1 MRSVTLQRQ
10 PEENLTAGASELR
23 RLRALAG
30 TVEAMLQAADAL
42 VDWRAAADALA
53 AEADLES
60 LAGERAL
67 DDLAFRLRERWL
79 ALAHE
84 ATRGYL
90 MAPPHEQHK
99 FMPSGTRFQF
109 DYERSSRPEI
119 LERRGLEGAPPAPG
133 WRGACR
139 LFSSGMSA
147 IAALVNVCCA
157 RLKGPK
163 PETPVQLDMFG
174 GYFETWRL
182 LDTVYDAVLRVD
194 YLKSTAQLNQRV
206 AVGGT
211 DVLVL
216 EPVAYDWDMTVFDR
230 DAFADAWRAAGAD
243 HPKLVIVDTSLTG
256 HAFGFDDLVPAF
268 GDNPPWTVV
277 FVRSGLKLDQE
288 GLELSNAGVAHVYV
302 PEAGSPVHL
311 ERLLERLNV
320 YRSITGGGL
329 TVNQQAAL
337 EAPWF
342 LDGERFGDHAGRVF
356 ANNAALAR
364 AIRLEGGVFSRV
376 NHPVLSAMSETPWAV
391 APFVVLHLADDDVG
405 RLGKLVAIIAH
416 EVRERGL
423 QLDLG
428 SSFGFRGNRFEVIRP
443 LVQIREHGESAGLL
457 KIAMGARPGPSK
469 PAIAELVNELAA
481 YRDWQALADAYA
493 GVPAYAKGS
502 FGVYEPVPRKPYRNG
517 GQIGG

>member
-1 MRSVTLQRQ
+1 MQCEAEEKLTPGARERQRLLALADSLDAML
-10 PEENLTAGASELR
+10 PGEDGAFEAWRR
-23 RLRALAG
+23 RLDTG
-30 TVEAMLQAADAL
+30 GG
-42 VDWRAAADALA
+42 
-53 AEADLES
+53 ADLETP
-60 LAGERAL
+60 AGEGWL
-67 DDLAFRLRERWL
+67 DEMAFELRERWL
-79 ALAHE
+79 AIAQA

-90 MAPPHEQHK
+90 MAPPHDQQK
-99 FMPSGTRFQF
+99 FMPSGSRFQF

-119 LERRGLEGAPPAPG
+119 LERRGLDGQPPAPG

-157 RLKGPK
+157 RLKGPM
-163 PETPVQLDMFG
+163 PDAPVQLDMFG

-182 LDTVYDAVLRVD
+182 LDTVHDAVLRVE
-194 YLKSTAQLNQRV
+194 YLKSSAQLNQRV
-206 AVGGT
+206 AAGGT

-268 GDNPPWTVV
+268 GDSPPWTLV

-311 ERLLERLNV
+311 ERLMERLNV
-320 YRSITGGGL
+320 YRSVTGGGL

-342 LDGERFGDHAGRVF
+342 LDFERFRDHAGRVF

-364 AIRLEGGVFSRV
+364 AIELQGGVFARI
-376 NHPVLSAMSETPWAV
+376 NHPALSAMSETPWAV
-391 APFVVLHLADDDVG
+391 APFVVLHLADDNVG
-405 RLGKLVAIIAH
+405 RLGKLVAIIAQ
-416 EVRERGL
+416 EARARGL

-443 LVQIREHGESAGLL
+443 LVQIREYGESSGLL
-457 KIAMGARPGPSK
+457 KIAMGARPGPSAA
-469 PAIAELVNELAA
+469 AIADLVNEIAA
-481 YRDWQALADAYA
+481 YPDWQALADAYSH
-493 GVPAYAKGS
+493 VPAYAKGS
-502 FGVYEPVPRKPYRNG
+502 FGVYEPVPPKPG
-517 GQIGG
+517 KIGG